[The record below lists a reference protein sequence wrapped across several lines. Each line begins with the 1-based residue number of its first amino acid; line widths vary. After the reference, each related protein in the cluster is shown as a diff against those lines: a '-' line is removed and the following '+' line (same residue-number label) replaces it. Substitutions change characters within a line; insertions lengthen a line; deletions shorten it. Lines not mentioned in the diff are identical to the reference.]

1 MKIDFEKVL
10 MYDVCNI
17 KFEEI
22 QMNTIIA
29 LLKDIFS
36 FDCGNEKVGLSQF
49 NRRGAKRIS
58 EQNVLSRPKELKL
71 SDLMRKS
78 Y

>member
-1 MKIDFEKVL
+1 MKFAQIKDL
-10 MYDVCNI
+10 MYYVITNI
-17 KFEEI
+17 EEI

-29 LLKDIFS
+29 FFKDIFS
-36 FDCGNEKVGLSQF
+36 LNENDNVKVGLSQF
-49 NRRGAKRIS
+49 KKSERKSPA
-58 EQNVLSRPKELKL
+58 EQNVISRPGEIKL